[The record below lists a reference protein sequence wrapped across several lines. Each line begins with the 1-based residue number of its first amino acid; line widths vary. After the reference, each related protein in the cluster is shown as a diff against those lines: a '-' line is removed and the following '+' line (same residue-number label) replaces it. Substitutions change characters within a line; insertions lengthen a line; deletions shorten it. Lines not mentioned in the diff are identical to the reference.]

1 MRVVMIC
8 VCVAVLLL
16 SAVPSAFA
24 QTLVIGAVPYRWWN
38 MTTAMAATNQTVAW
52 ALNDGNLTADGPN
65 LGDSMSVQN
74 YEAAG
79 LVWAT
84 NQNVTSFDFVQG
96 GTTGDG
102 WWTNAVPLQV
112 QSFNGTAWA
121 SLTGWSLSPSYPY
134 SVSGIGATY
143 TFSGPSVSVRGI
155 RVVGVVWSSS
165 ADSYYAVL
173 REIRAYYT
181 ATPTAT
187 SLPTATATAIVMATA
202 MATSLPTATAT
213 AFVLVTATVAV
224 ILSPTADTLSVL
236 QAISARDSQVASF
249 QLFGTVSTLAVGIF
263 LLAFLIVGGRR

>member
-187 SLPTATATAIVMATA
+187 SLPM
-202 MATSLPTATAT
+202 ATAT